1 MTIRRPSSE
10 DLIDISDR
18 YHLNLT
24 EEEHAVFYDLTR
36 AVLEGYDEL
45 DQYPDPVRPVTPA
58 VRIPGPRPSPE
69 EDPLNAIVRRC
80 DVKATGGSGSQG

>member
-1 MTIRRPSSE
+1 MTLRRPSSK

-45 DQYPDPVRPVTPA
+45 DQYPDPVHH
-58 VRIPGPRPSPE
+58 
-69 EDPLNAIVRRC
+69 
-80 DVKATGGSGSQG
+80 